1 VNSRP
6 ACDIEALADDAWLL
20 RFGDRIEPGLNAAVH
35 AMTARLR
42 ALDPPWLREV
52 VPAFASLGVFFDA
65 QEDPARVHAKLL
77 ALVEELASSGDGLP
91 LPLRA
96 GGGWEGVVRREGA
109 ELNAM
114 RDVTALRTSPL
125 ANPFLQ
131 AGEEARSSAANVIEI
146 PVLYGGEH
154 GPDLE
159 SSAAELGLSP
169 QALIERH
176 AAGDY
181 TVAMIG
187 FAPGFPYLSG
197 LDPALALPRL
207 ATPRTSV
214 AAGSVAIG
222 GAQTGI
228 YPRESPGGWR
238 LLGRTPWVLFDPR
251 HEPPARLQPGDRVR
265 FVAID
270 ADEFARL
277 ADAQDAAP

>member
-1 VNSRP
+1 MSPTP

-20 RFGDRIEPGLNAAVH
+20 RFGDRIDPELNAAVH
-35 AMTARLR
+35 AMAARLR
-42 ALDPPWLREV
+42 ALNPSWLRDL

-65 QEDPARVHAKLL
+65 GVDPARVHAQLL
-77 ALVEELASSGDGLP
+77 ALVEACASDGLAA
-91 LPLRA
+91 RKEA
-96 GGGWEGVVRREGA
+96 ENGVV
-109 ELNAM
+109 
-114 RDVTALRTSPL
+114 
-125 ANPFLQ
+125 
-131 AGEEARSSAANVIEI
+131 EI

-159 SSAAELGLSP
+159 SSAAGLGLSP
-169 QALIERH
+169 GELIRRH
-176 AAGDY
+176 TAGDY

-207 ATPRTSV
+207 ATPRARV

-228 YPRESPGGWR
+228 YPHESPGGWR
-238 LLGRTPWVLFDPR
+238 LLGRTPWVLFDAA
-251 HEPPARLQPGDRVR
+251 HEPPTRLHPGDRVR

-270 ADEFARL
+270 ADEFDRLVAR
-277 ADAQDAAP
+277 QDAAS

>member
-1 VNSRP
+1 MNSRP

-35 AMTARLR
+35 AMAARLR
-42 ALDPPWLREV
+42 ALDPPWLRDV
-52 VPAFASLGVFFDA
+52 VPAFASLAVFFDEA
-65 QEDPARVHAKLL
+65 EDPARVHAALL
-77 ALVEELASSGDGLP
+77 ALVEDGDASA
-91 LPLRA
+91 LPLRP
-96 GGGWEGVVRREGA
+96 
-109 ELNAM
+109 
-114 RDVTALRTSPL
+114 RD
-125 ANPFLQ
+125 
-131 AGEEARSSAANVIEI
+131 GVIEI

-169 QALIERH
+169 RELVARH
-176 AAGDY
+176 SAGDY

-197 LDPALALPRL
+197 LEPALALPRL
-207 ATPRTSV
+207 ATPRARV

-238 LLGRTPWVLFDPR
+238 LLGRTPWTLFDPR
-251 HEPPARLQPGDRVR
+251 REPPTRLQPGDRVR
-265 FVAID
+265 FRAID
-270 ADEFARL
+270 AEEFARR
-277 ADAQDAAP
+277 ASRQDAAS

>member
-1 VNSRP
+1 VSPPP

-20 RFGDRIEPGLNAAVH
+20 RFGDRIDPDLNAAVH
-35 AMTARLR
+35 AMAARLR
-42 ALDPPWLREV
+42 ASNPSWLRDL

-65 QEDPARVHAKLL
+65 TVDPARVHAHLL
-77 ALVEELASSGDGLP
+77 ALVEAGASDGP
-91 LPLRA
+91 LSMPSRKEA
-96 GGGWEGVVRREGA
+96 ENSVV
-109 ELNAM
+109 
-114 RDVTALRTSPL
+114 
-125 ANPFLQ
+125 
-131 AGEEARSSAANVIEI
+131 EI

-169 QALIERH
+169 DELIRRH

-207 ATPRTSV
+207 ATPRARV
-214 AAGSVAIG
+214 EAGSVAIG

-238 LLGRTPWVLFDPR
+238 LLGRTPWALFDATRELPS
-251 HEPPARLQPGDRVR
+251 RLQPGDRVR

-270 ADEFARL
+270 ADGFDRL
-277 ADAQDAAP
+277 AAQQDASS

>member
-1 VNSRP
+1 MTARP
-6 ACDIEALADDAWLL
+6 VCDIEPLADDAWLL
-20 RFGDRIEPGLNAAVH
+20 RFGDRIDPDLNAAVH
-35 AMTARLR
+35 AMAARLR
-42 ALDPPWLREV
+42 ELDPPWLLDV

-65 QEDPARVHAKLL
+65 GEDPARVHAQLL
-77 ALVEELASSGDGLP
+77 ALVEDGSASSLP
-91 LPLRA
+91 AHAR
-96 GGGWEGVVRREGA
+96 EGVV
-109 ELNAM
+109 
-114 RDVTALRTSPL
+114 D
-125 ANPFLQ
+125 
-131 AGEEARSSAANVIEI
+131 I

-159 SSAAELGLSP
+159 SSAVQLGLTPSE
-169 QALIERH
+169 LIQRH
-176 AAGDY
+176 TTGEY

-207 ATPRTSV
+207 ATPRARV
-214 AAGSVAIG
+214 DAGSVAIG

-251 HEPPARLQPGDRVR
+251 REPPARLQPGDRVR

-270 ADEFARL
+270 AAEFARL
-277 ADAQDAAP
+277 DDAKSASS